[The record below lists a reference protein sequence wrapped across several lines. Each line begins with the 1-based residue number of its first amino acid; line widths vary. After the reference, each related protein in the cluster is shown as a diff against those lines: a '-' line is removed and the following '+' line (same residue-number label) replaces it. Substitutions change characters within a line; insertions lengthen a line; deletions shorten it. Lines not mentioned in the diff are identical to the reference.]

1 MPVRKILIADD
12 SSTARHVL
20 FQMLARHGYRCVLA
34 ETAKE
39 AMDKAKSEKPD
50 LILMDEVTRDLA
62 AVPFAGSSRRGR
74 PRAVCSLSAAG
85 TELRRRVLHSRNVAR
100 PRVHL
105 RGRGDGRAGHGGT
118 DFGTRRGAGIGG
130 APPVGTAVPARI
142 RAFDALHL
150 RTRIGAVHFRPV
162 QRAVARCRGR
172 ILPPEI
178 APLAGLGAGAE
189 TLLQRRDVIRHAPT
203 MPGIVLPDDRL
214 PGSHEPRPVDDTR
227 AIHEDVGDIHDGDV
241 ARPPVAGAEEKSRA
255 HDDAGTPGESR
266 GVPRI
271 RVVAGPGGPIRGR
284 IPRAPPRSV

>member
-1 MPVRKILIADD
+1 M
-12 SSTARHVL
+12 
-20 FQMLARHGYRCVLA
+20 
-34 ETAKE
+34 
-39 AMDKAKSEKPD
+39 
-50 LILMDEVTRDLA
+50 TRDLA

-85 TELRRRVLHSRNVAR
+85 TELRRRVLHARNVAR
-100 PRVHL
+100 PRVDL

-203 MPGIVLPDDRL
+203 MPGIVLPDDRCPVL
-214 PGSHEPRPVDDTR
+214 TSPGRLTTPERFTKTLVTFTTVTWR
-227 AIHEDVGDIHDGDV
+227 ARQSQELKKNP
-241 ARPPVAGAEEKSRA
+241 AP
-255 HDDAGTPGESR
+255 TMMPGPQEN
-266 GVPRI
+266 P
-271 RVVAGPGGPIRGR
+271 AAYPGY
-284 IPRAPPRSV
+284 A

>member
-1 MPVRKILIADD
+1 M
-12 SSTARHVL
+12 
-20 FQMLARHGYRCVLA
+20 
-34 ETAKE
+34 
-39 AMDKAKSEKPD
+39 
-50 LILMDEVTRDLA
+50 
-62 AVPFAGSSRRGR
+62 
-74 PRAVCSLSAAG
+74 
-85 TELRRRVLHSRNVAR
+85 
-100 PRVHL
+100 
-105 RGRGDGRAGHGGT
+105 
-118 DFGTRRGAGIGG
+118 
-130 APPVGTAVPARI
+130 
-142 RAFDALHL
+142 
-150 RTRIGAVHFRPV
+150 HFRPV

-266 GVPRI
+266 RVPRI
-271 RVVAGPGGPIRGR
+271 RVVAGPGCPIRGR
-284 IPRAPPRSV
+284 IRRPPPRSVRHARIVIRHVDDLRRGRLDGDGVSLLDHVRLLARSQIARVIRLLPQALNRLHHLRLLRDENVAEP